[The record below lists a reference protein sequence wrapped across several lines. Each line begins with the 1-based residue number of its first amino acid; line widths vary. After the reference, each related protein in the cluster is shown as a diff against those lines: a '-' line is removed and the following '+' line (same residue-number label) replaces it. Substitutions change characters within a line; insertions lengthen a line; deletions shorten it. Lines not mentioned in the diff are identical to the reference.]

1 LIIDARLNVSI
12 DNDNE
17 PVPFLRQEGEWN
29 DSNHIYIATTLH
41 IDGSGSRRVGNALII
56 YGESEDTFQMTCERE
71 VCESNCVDINST
83 DFYDQGI
90 VTMELTEWD
99 DFKRYSVEDG
109 IPDYEMPAT
118 IVEVR

>member
-1 LIIDARLNVSI
+1 
-12 DNDNE
+12 
-17 PVPFLRQEGEWN
+17 
-29 DSNHIYIATTLH
+29 
-41 IDGSGSRRVGNALII
+41 
-56 YGESEDTFQMTCERE
+56 
-71 VCESNCVDINST
+71 VDINST